1 MCPGSPLE
9 LTLVVQS
16 EKHTYNKVAGVWYTG
31 FMDGRGAGSWPS
43 WYLGRAGGAFPV
55 NLTQYGF
62 CSHPNG
68 IAEIF
73 EGNPIT

>member
-1 MCPGSPLE
+1 MGE
-9 LTLVVQS
+9 
-16 EKHTYNKVAGVWYTG
+16 
-31 FMDGRGAGSWPS
+31 GRAAGSYGLWGG
-43 WYLGRAGGAFPV
+43 GRQGDGGAFPL

>member
-1 MCPGSPLE
+1 MGE
-9 LTLVVQS
+9 
-16 EKHTYNKVAGVWYTG
+16 
-31 FMDGRGAGSWPS
+31 GRAAGSNGIW
-43 WYLGRAGGAFPV
+43 GGIGGAFRV